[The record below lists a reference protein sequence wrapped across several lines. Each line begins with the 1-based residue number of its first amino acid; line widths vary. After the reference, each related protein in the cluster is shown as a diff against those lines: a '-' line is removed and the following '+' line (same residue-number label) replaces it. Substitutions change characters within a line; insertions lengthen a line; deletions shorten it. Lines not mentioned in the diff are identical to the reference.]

1 MSGAWKFHC
10 SFFAV
15 DMLVIRLCPFFD
27 STCFSFMSC
36 QTAHWPT
43 KQQEDHEKI
52 LHWFPQ
58 IIAAFSSVIKAV
70 RNFGSD
76 RHT

>member
-15 DMLVIRLCPFFD
+15 DVLVTGLCPFFY
-27 STCFSFMSC
+27 STYFSFMSC

-52 LHWFPQ
+52 LH
-58 IIAAFSSVIKAV
+58 
-70 RNFGSD
+70 
-76 RHT
+76 